1 MSEKIRLV
9 AILGPTASGK
19 TGTAVYTAKRL
30 NGEIISADSMQ
41 IYKELSIGTAKP
53 TAEEMEDIKH
63 HLVDFKSIYDEYS
76 VADYVNDARKAID
89 DVCQNGKLPIICGG
103 TGLYVDSLLT
113 GTEFAE
119 IKTDFA
125 VRNELYK
132 FADEHGN
139 EALHKMLEEIDPEI
153 AEKIHFNNVGRVV
166 RAIEVYKSTG
176 KKMSELQKNSRIAES
191 PYDVCY
197 IGIGF
202 RNRETLYS
210 RIEKRIDE
218 MLKMGIENEAK
229 YLFEH
234 RNIGTVS
241 QAIGYKEFYPYFKGE
256 MSFEE
261 AVDTLKKETRHYAK
275 RQLTW
280 FCRNKNINWIYVDD
294 YDTKEEFYSKII
306 ETINKHWSTE

>member
-1 MSEKIRLV
+1 MQEKIRLV
-9 AILGPTASGK
+9 AIVGPTASGK
-19 TGTAVYTAKRL
+19 TGTAVYVAEKL

-41 IYKELSIGTAKP
+41 IYKELSTGTAKP
-53 TAEEMEDIKH
+53 TVEETRNIPH
-63 HLVDFKSIYDEYS
+63 YLIDFKSIYDEYS
-76 VADYVNDARKAID
+76 VADYVNDAKCAIEN
-89 DVCQNGKLPIICGG
+89 VFEKGKLPIICGG

-119 IKTDFA
+119 IKTDFN
-125 VRNELYK
+125 VRNELLRY
-132 FADEHGN
+132 ADEHGK
-139 EALHKMLEEIDPEI
+139 EALHDMLKEIDPEI

-176 KKMSELQKNSRIAES
+176 KKMSDLQKLSRMAES

-202 RNRETLYS
+202 RNREILYS

-218 MLKMGIENEAK
+218 MLENGLENEAR

-234 RNIGTVS
+234 ENVGTVS

-256 MSFEE
+256 ISFEE

-280 FCRNKNINWIYVDD
+280 FGRNKNINWIYADD
-294 YDTKEEFYSKII
+294 YKTREDCYLKII
-306 ETINKHWSTE
+306 ETINEHWSVE